1 MAKSKIPVPVT
12 RGRKPRKETASV
24 AVQTSFSKEPRGL
37 FRKGR
42 GSDSNTLKPPAFAS
56 TPSSGLRNLR
66 ISATQPSV
74 SQIQSIELGR
84 DAPSELRNNQAAI
97 SRISNANTNSKSKL
111 IKTTSYLANTQNQNL
126 SNIVDNEEHLSEASN
141 HEPSRVV
148 FRLSSSE
155 SEAGLHQPASSQ
167 QNFVSLASE
176 SEENDADLSSSAR
189 SSRYAQLN
197 RSSARSRN
205 HSRDQSTPVT
215 STTTRSNTE
224 RERNKSEPAKY
235 VNKSPKTA
243 ESKRGRLLL
252 MPSQVDLTSDDDDEE
267 IQPSQAKKPRKSTIT
282 ITKLSQNKPV
292 VNEDAQN
299 VFENQDFSMNEQ
311 PTTSTNANRNQ
322 DMSLNFDRLM
332 IGSDSDAATPPPPP
346 HRITNDSNS
355 LGSSSQSSDSSVGS
369 AYIPNRFKF
378 NLYDYDRLVSQIK
391 SRKTIIDDFDHE
403 IDELMHPDQH
413 GNVRRSD
420 RIRMKRIKKLK
431 RSKRYVMDIMKNEKI
446 PIKKKKEFNVDLNF
460 VTFRK
465 GNEGYAQQQKNVKKS
480 RKTKNVVSPIEEE

>member
-1 MAKSKIPVPVT
+1 MAKSKIPVPVPVT

-37 FRKGR
+37 FRKGK
-42 GSDSNTLKPPAFAS
+42 GSDSNTLKPPTFAS

-74 SQIQSIELGR
+74 SEIQSIEHGR
-84 DAPSELRNNQAAI
+84 EAPSELRNNPAAI

-111 IKTTSYLANTQNQNL
+111 LKTASYLANTQNQNL
-126 SNIVDNEEHLSEASN
+126 SNIIDNEEHLPEASN

-155 SEAGLHQPASSQ
+155 SEAGLQHPISSQ
-167 QNFVSLASE
+167 QNFVSLASD
-176 SEENDADLSSSAR
+176 SEENDADMSSSVR
-189 SSRYAQLN
+189 SSRYTQLN
-197 RSSARSRN
+197 RSNARSRI

-215 STTTRSNTE
+215 STTTRSNSE
-224 RERNKSEPAKY
+224 RERNKSEPAKPA
-235 VNKSPKTA
+235 NKSPKTA
-243 ESKRGRLLL
+243 DLKRGRLLV

-267 IQPSQAKKPRKSTIT
+267 VQPSQAKKPRKSTIK
-282 ITKLSQNKPV
+282 ITKLSTNKPV
-292 VNEDAQN
+292 VNEDAQHL
-299 VFENQDFSMNEQ
+299 FENQDFSMNE
-311 PTTSTNANRNQ
+311 PTTSNNANRNE
-322 DMSLNFDRLM
+322 DVSLNFDRLM
-332 IGSDSDAATPPPPP
+332 IGSDSDATPPPPQ
-346 HRITNDSNS
+346 RITNDSNS

-369 AYIPNRFKF
+369 AYIPNRFRF

-391 SRKTIIDDFDHE
+391 ARKTIIDDFDHE
-403 IDELMHPDQH
+403 IDELMHPDQQ

-420 RIRMKRIKKLK
+420 RIRMKRINKLK
-431 RSKRYVMDIMKNEKI
+431 RSKRYVKDIMKNEKI
-446 PIKKKKEFNVDLNF
+446 PIKKKEFNVDLNF

-480 RKTKNVVSPIEEE
+480 RKTKNVVSPIAEE